1 MDTLQWERPR
11 FDHRYTIEHFGFST
25 PEQVARM
32 AALGASVSA
41 NVYYVHELSAIYAQQ
56 GIGHERADQ
65 MARIGSCVRAGI
77 RTAVH
82 SDFTMAPAL
91 PLNNA
96 WVASTRQ
103 NMEGNV
109 VCPEEAITLDQALAA
124 ITIDAAYMLGMED
137 EIGSLR
143 AGKSADFAVLDTDP
157 YAVGR
162 EGLKDIAVNA
172 TVFKGTPYPI
182 NG

>member
-1 MDTLQWERPR
+1 
-11 FDHRYTIEHFGFST
+11 
-25 PEQVARM
+25 M

-109 VCPEEAITLDQALAA
+109 VCPEEALTLDL
-124 ITIDAAYMLGMED
+124 
-137 EIGSLR
+137 SL
-143 AGKSADFAVLDTDP
+143 
-157 YAVGR
+157 
-162 EGLKDIAVNA
+162 IH
-172 TVFKGTPYPI
+172 I
-182 NG
+182 